1 MTDSPWQGD
10 ACSLVDAFRAGER
23 SPGEELDATLAAIEA
38 SDLNAFSH
46 LDPEWAHRRS
56 ASADLTK
63 PFGGVPVGIKQLEP
77 VEGWP
82 FTEAS
87 LLFADRTANHTAT
100 GTQRFIEDGGATP
113 VGQTTASEFG
123 GLNVSVT
130 KINGVTH
137 NPWRHGHTVGGSS
150 SGSAAAV
157 AGGLV
162 SIASGGDGGG
172 SIRIP
177 AGYTGLLGMKG
188 TFGRIPRG
196 PFASTRPNT
205 VVLGCLARSVRD
217 AARFF
222 DVCAGPDPSDPS
234 SLPKHPGFEKA
245 LESHDL
251 KGLRVAVIPSFSG
264 VTLEPGVEEN
274 LVDHATRMI
283 DAAGMRR
290 VEIDFDLPSLA
301 AQWMMGNLATLLP
314 EINDRWPAC
323 ASQMTEELALGVF
336 LSKSLYN
343 LDTAA
348 EAETQRV
355 AAGQAIADAFAEVDL
370 IVCSTNPGPAF
381 NAEWSTS
388 SPEPDVVKYL
398 KGSSLGRGLLRGLL
412 GGVRVATTAVPSLP
426 NKLIDIANRRF
437 PDFVAMGGLTIL
449 ANLYGNPAVSIPAGT
464 VNGLPVGMQVMARH
478 HEDAL
483 LFDVA
488 RSVEMNDPWPLV
500 APSVAASA
508 ETSAAV

>member
-1 MTDSPWQGD
+1 MTDTPWQGD
-10 ACSLVDAFRAGER
+10 ASSLVDAFRAGER
-23 SPGEELDATLAAIEA
+23 SPAEELDASLAAIDA

-46 LDPEWAHRRS
+46 LDPTWAHR
-56 ASADLTK
+56 AAANADITK

-82 FTEAS
+82 HTEAS
-87 LLFADRTANHTAT
+87 LVFADRIAEYTAVNV
-100 GTQRFIEDGGATP
+100 QRLLDNGGVTP

-150 SGSAAAV
+150 TGSSAAV

-162 SIASGGDGGG
+162 SLASGGDGGG

-188 TFGRIPRG
+188 TFGRIPRS
-196 PFASTRPNT
+196 PNAYMRPNT

-217 AARFF
+217 AARYY
-222 DVCAGPDPSDPS
+222 DVCAGPDYADPS
-234 SLPKHPGFEKA
+234 SLPAHPSFEKG

-251 KGLRVAVIPSFSG
+251 KGLRVAIVPTFSG
-264 VTLEPGVEEN
+264 VELEPGVEEN
-274 LVDHATRMI
+274 LLSHAEAMI
-283 DAAGMRR
+283 DAAGMKR
-290 VEIDFDLPSLA
+290 VEVPLELPSLA
-301 AQWMMGNLATLLP
+301 AQWMMGNMATLLP
-314 EINDRWPAC
+314 DLAEHWPQC
-323 ASQMTEELALGVF
+323 ASLLTDEIALGLF
-336 LSKSLYN
+336 LSKTLYN

-348 EAETQRV
+348 K
-355 AAGQAIADAFAEVDL
+355 AEVQRIQADEAMAEAFRNCDL
-370 IVCSTNPGPAF
+370 IVSATNPGPAF

-388 SPEPDVVKYL
+388 SPEPPVVSSI
-398 KGSSLGRGLLRGLL
+398 KGSAMGRGALRGLL
-412 GGVRVATTAVPSLP
+412 GGVRLATAVASGLP
-426 NKLIDIANRRF
+426 NAMIEFANERF
-437 PDFVAMGGLTIL
+437 PDFVAMGGLTML

-464 VNGLPVGMQVMARH
+464 VNGLPVGMQVMAPH
-478 HEDAL
+478 HHDAL

-488 RSVEMNDPWPLV
+488 RSVELNNPWPLV
-500 APSVAASA
+500 APTVSA
-508 ETSAAV
+508 PVSA

>member
-1 MTDSPWQGD
+1 MTDAPWQGD
-10 ACSLVDAFRAGER
+10 ACSLVDAFRSGER
-23 SPGEELDATLAAIEA
+23 SPVEELDATLEAIRT

-46 LDPEWAHRRS
+46 LDPEWARR
-56 ASADLTK
+56 AAKNADTSR
-63 PFGGVPVGIKQLEP
+63 PFGGVPVGIKELEP

-87 LLFADRTANHTAT
+87 LVFANRVADHTSVAT
-100 GTQRFIEDGGATP
+100 GRFLDAGGVTP

-130 KINGVTH
+130 KMNGVTH

-150 SGSAAAV
+150 TGSSAAV

-188 TFGRIPRG
+188 TFGRIPRS
-196 PFASTRPNT
+196 PNAYMRPNT

-217 AARFF
+217 AARYY
-222 DVCAGPDPSDPS
+222 DVCSGPDYADPT
-234 SLPKHPGFEKA
+234 SLPAHESFEDN
-245 LESHDL
+245 LETHDL
-251 KGLRVAVIPSFSG
+251 AGLRVAIIPTFSG
-264 VTLEPGVEEN
+264 VELEAGVEEN
-274 LVDHATRMI
+274 LIENAEAMI
-283 DAAGMRR
+283 SAAGMKR
-290 VEIDFDLPSLA
+290 VEVPLKLPNLA

-314 EINDRWPAC
+314 ELDDKWPKC
-323 ASQMTEELALGVF
+323 APLMTDEIALGLF

-348 EAETQRV
+348 KAEAQRV
-355 AAGQAIADAFAEVDL
+355 EANEAMAAAFSQCDL
-370 IVCSTNPGPAF
+370 IVCATNPGPAF
-381 NAEWSTS
+381 NAEWHTS
-388 SPEPDVVKYL
+388 SPEPDIVKAI
-398 KGSSLGRGLLRGLL
+398 KGNALSRGVLRGVL
-412 GGVRVATTAVPSLP
+412 GGVRVATSAASGLP
-426 NKLIDIANRRF
+426 NALIDIANRRF

-449 ANLYGNPAVSIPAGT
+449 ANLYGNPSVSIPAGT
-464 VNGLPVGMQVMARH
+464 IDGLPVGMQVMAPH
-478 HEDAL
+478 HHDAL

-488 RSVEMNDPWPLV
+488 RSVELNRPWPLV
-500 APSVAASA
+500 APAA
-508 ETSAAV
+508 T